1 MSIQILCA
9 NDEKIIVDPTS
20 LENVPPVMARLLGL
34 GEGFA
39 PPEVDENGHRTFL
52 KNFSIERDDFVDCII
67 FLRTGHIRRIDKLMR
82 TFNILGGCDALDEK
96 YEKIRQEN
104 EAVSQRDDA
113 VKRLQMNNPLLPHQ
127 NTEGLFIFEAH
138 PSTWTHDG
146 TWQVTSS
153 LIGTHLLWWRKR
165 EKEHNK

>member
-9 NDEKIIVDPTS
+9 NNERILVDIDS
-20 LENVPPVMARLLGL
+20 ISNIPPVLARLLGL
-34 GEGFA
+34 CEGFA
-39 PPEVDENGHRTFL
+39 PPEVDKDGQLTFL
-52 KNFSIERDDFVDCII
+52 KKFSIERDDFVDCII
-67 FLRTGHIRRIDKLMR
+67 FLRTGHIRRIDKLMC

-138 PSTWTHDG
+138 PSTWTHDE

-165 EKEHNK
+165 EKERNK